1 LCEEAERLKHGALE
15 TNYLEASKMG
25 CIEVLDWARDS
36 GVGFT
41 PLLFANAAVSGHIRL
56 LDWAKENSLEWYSK
70 TLLENVPTTG
80 QICVFEWVEA
90 QGRDVRVRRYEW
102 DALQEESILTDQLIA
117 QLAAANNQVRLLSW
131 LKERNMLIG
140 NEIEVWR
147 WATKK
152 GCIQSLNWIQVTT
165 SL

>member
-41 PLLFANAAVSGHIRL
+41 PLLFANAALSGHIRV

-70 TLLENVPTTG
+70 MLLEHVPTTG

-140 NEIEVWR
+140 NELRFGDWR
-147 WATKK
+147 RKRVVF
-152 GCIQSLNWIQVTT
+152 NH
-165 SL
+165 